1 MEPVFNRVA
10 GSGPAENNFPLYN
23 PEFLI
28 GGVAYFTA
36 DEPGEIVTY
45 ASGDPR
51 DPFLDVVHVWN
62 NTRYNLTG
70 FTLRLIGTANDT
82 REPATIVRGPVD
94 AVWGDV
100 DGDGRIGVSD
110 IFSNVVV
117 SPDGKEIQFSGGVI
131 PVGGRFTDIHLAW
144 SEDPPMFAG
153 IDSSFTGSAIPEPST
168 LMLFAGAA
176 TVLFWQR
183 HRASAR

>member
-1 MEPVFNRVA
+1 
-10 GSGPAENNFPLYN
+10 
-23 PEFLI
+23 
-28 GGVAYFTA
+28 
-36 DEPGEIVTY
+36 
-45 ASGDPR
+45 
-51 DPFLDVVHVWN
+51 
-62 NTRYNLTG
+62 
-70 FTLRLIGTANDT
+70 
-82 REPATIVRGPVD
+82 VRGPVD

-100 DGDGRIGVSD
+100 DGDGHIGVSD

-117 SPDGKEIQFSGGVI
+117 SPDGKEIQFSGGMI
-131 PVGGRFTDIHLAW
+131 PVGGRFTDIHLAS

-176 TVLFWQR
+176 TVLLWQR